1 MINDV
6 RAVLNRGEV
15 NLLIQHLASAA
26 IVNMLIAV
34 TGVGNSCKE
43 AEKSQRDNTKREL
56 LLEELKYVAR
66 GIEIE
71 IGGDVLPLCFHI
83 MHSAH

>member
-6 RAVLNRGEV
+6 RAVLKRGEV
-15 NLLIQHLASAA
+15 NILIQHLPSAA
-26 IVNMLIAV
+26 TVHMLIAV
-34 TGVGNSCKE
+34 SGVGNSCEE

-56 LLEELKYVAR
+56 PLEELKYVAR

-71 IGGDVLPLCFHI
+71 IGGDVLPLCFQI